1 MTRVDPIIELHPW
14 LALPS
19 GQDLSW
25 VEQREFDRLVSDV
38 FGFHALQLGL
48 PEVDA
53 MRANRM
59 PHRWLGL
66 DASYGTWRPPHLSAD
81 DVSAGHENPTGVLYC
96 DFESL
101 PFPNHSLDMVVL
113 PHALELAQDP
123 HHTLREVARVLMPE
137 GKVVLAVFNPYS
149 LWGLWQRMG
158 QWGVKS
164 ALVLPQGEFIG
175 LGRLKDWLRLLDFE
189 VESASFACYRPLLK
203 SDVWWSRFQWMER
216 VGQRLW
222 PRLGSVYF
230 VVASKRVRGIRLVGK
245 LKPQQVKRAAAVAV
259 ASHRQYK
266 AAHEAEKPAQK

>member
-25 VEQREFDRLVSDV
+25 LEQQEFDRLVSDV

-48 PEVDA
+48 PEIDA

-59 PHRWLGL
+59 AHRWLGL
-66 DASYGTWRPPHLSAD
+66 DATYGEWQPPSLSAAT
-81 DVSAGHENPTGVLYC
+81 VANGHDNPTGMLYC

-101 PFPNHSLDMVVL
+101 PFPSHSLDMVVL

-123 HHTLREVARVLMPE
+123 HHTLREVARVLMLE
-137 GKVVLAVFNPYS
+137 GKVVLAVFNPFS

-175 LGRLKDWLRLLDFE
+175 FGRLKDWLHLLDLE

-203 SDVWWSRFQWMER
+203 SDVWWSRLQWMER
-216 VGQRLW
+216 LGRRLW

-230 VVASKRVRGIRLVGK
+230 VVASKRVRGVHLVGK
-245 LKPQQVKRAAAVAV
+245 LERKRVKRPAAVAV

-266 AAHEAEKPAQK
+266 AEKTAEK